1 MVGKAPSEGTKVNLG
16 ENAPVVR
23 EGAGA
28 VASESLAAESFRE
41 GGEFSKNR
49 NISEIDSNTTAHHS
63 SKAPSSAPA
72 PAESHAE
79 TAPSYVNTQN
89 IRDSAGPH
97 GKNITEDPELIGRP
111 AKFNVEPGSKD
122 DPARLAEQKLAAKQA
137 TAPGAGQGQADA
149 GNTQP
154 YDALDNE
161 TSA

>member
-1 MVGKAPSEGTKVNLG
+1 MVGKAPSEGTKVSREQPLLSSTVLGPPKLNPDDVQVNLG
-16 ENAPVVR
+16 KNAPVVR

-49 NISEIDSNTTAHHS
+49 NINEIDSNTTAHHS

-97 GKNITEDPELIGRP
+97 GKNITEDPESEWACPSPLSRTLVKGG
-111 AKFNVEPGSKD
+111 F
-122 DPARLAEQKLAAKQA
+122 
-137 TAPGAGQGQADA
+137 
-149 GNTQP
+149 
-154 YDALDNE
+154 
-161 TSA
+161 